1 MKLVLMIDQVF
12 EGAVVDHYD
21 DGQFQTFHKIAAH
34 IAEGDRAGEKLT
46 ILVEDGD
53 PLFDQWNRPSQNL
66 SVTISPED
74 LCSPQL
80 YAAAF
85 TVVQP

>member
-21 DGQFQTFHKIAAH
+21 DGQFQTFHKVEAH
-34 IAEGDRAGEKLT
+34 VAEGDRAGKKLT
-46 ILVEDGD
+46 ILVEAGD
-53 PLFDQWNRPSQNL
+53 PLFDQWNRPAQKL
-66 SVTISPED
+66 SVSISPED
-74 LCSPQL
+74 LRSPQL
-80 YAAAF
+80 FAAAF